1 MAGTPS
7 SQQLLF
13 LGGECPRP
21 VPPPSLGHACLCICR
36 NRDHVLPRLPLGAA
50 IPRPGQHLRAWPRA
64 THTCYG
70 GAQTVGTIGRE
81 GRGALIDGSLWSP
94 SPKLRAWSQ
103 TSGQDFRAGLRRGGP
118 SALSQSQEAERP
130 RGRCHPSS
138 TQAPSPSQVLKQK
151 TRVIDCL
158 WQTPW

>member
-1 MAGTPS
+1 M
-7 SQQLLF
+7 
-13 LGGECPRP
+13 
-21 VPPPSLGHACLCICR
+21 PPPSLGHACLCICR
-36 NRDHVLPRLPLGAA
+36 NRDHVLPHLPLGAA

-130 RGRCHPSS
+130 GALPSLLYPGPESQSGVKTKNKSNRLPLAGSVVDS
-138 TQAPSPSQVLKQK
+138 TRKDACV
-151 TRVIDCL
+151 
-158 WQTPW
+158 